1 MIQTWC
7 ILTLLWKILQ
17 GFILRKRRID
27 VENLDTLMKTKNI
40 PEAHQDAFKTGF
52 AEGFLKAQ
60 VFLQKTLG
68 KLFYFTY
75 LVFAIRK

>member
-1 MIQTWC
+1 MKTRC

-68 KLFYFTY
+68 KLF
-75 LVFAIRK
+75 

>member
-1 MIQTWC
+1 M
-7 ILTLLWKILQ
+7 Q

>member
-1 MIQTWC
+1 M
-7 ILTLLWKILQ
+7 LLWKMFQ

-68 KLFYFTY
+68 KLFQFMY
-75 LVFAIRK
+75 LVFAFRK

>member
-1 MIQTWC
+1 
-7 ILTLLWKILQ
+7 
-17 GFILRKRRID
+17 
-27 VENLDTLMKTKNI
+27 MKTKNI

-68 KLFYFTY
+68 KLFQSMYFCLCVQKVVY
-75 LVFAIRK
+75 FSLFNVFLCFLLQIP

>member
-1 MIQTWC
+1 MKTWC
-7 ILTLLWKILQ
+7 ILTLVWKILQ

-27 VENLDTLMKTKNI
+27 VENLDALMKTKNI

-68 KLFYFTY
+68 KLF
-75 LVFAIRK
+75 